1 VERLEEEEVEVKLLV
16 FDIESNNLLLDA
28 SVIHCVVATDPSTGE
43 THRFRPHEIVKAY
56 RHLQTADR
64 LVAHNGV
71 MYDCP
76 VLERLVGV
84 PNSLGKLPKCLDTLL
99 ISRLLWPDSKGEH
112 PAGGHSLE
120 KWAEFFGMKKLHTD
134 IKDWSSF
141 RPEMM
146 DRCSSDVEANV
157 LLYNYLLPRLNGL
170 QEAVSLEH
178 RVAEIICK
186 QIQNGFPVDMEK
198 VVALHRELSTRLAEL
213 NDQFSHIP
221 PWVEE
226 EEQKTPQY
234 WEDPLTGVKY
244 ETKGEVKGKGS
255 GAIKD
260 RLVRGPNKIKR
271 TEILFNPNSG
281 SHKARL
287 FVEKYNWEPDP
298 KKIGAPN
305 KWFPKGVPSTEGKVL
320 EGLDYP
326 EAVTFTK
333 IAKVSKLMGT
343 YPGAWIEHE
352 RSGRI
357 HGDVITN
364 GAVTGRMTHN
374 TPNLNVPSIKED
386 KQGNIRY
393 GESGGWGYECR
404 DCFTHR
410 EGWTLV
416 GCDASGLEARML
428 AHYVAIWDGGDFA
441 RMVLDAGDGGIHSV
455 NQKLANLE
463 TRSEAKT
470 FYFKFVYG
478 GRTDP
483 KLEKKLYAACP
494 ALRDL
499 KEWCISEAET
509 KGMVRGLDNR
519 PLPIRKRPLYGS
531 ERTRDEKR
539 ARMWGVSVNTLLQS
553 AGAVVMKKAL
563 CIFYDKMVQEFGPHG
578 ERWGLC
584 ANVHDE
590 QQWECEPSIAE
601 QSGRL
606 FVDSIRE
613 SGEHFRLN
621 IRLDGEY
628 KVGGSWALTH

>member
-1 VERLEEEEVEVKLLV
+1 MKLLV
-16 FDIESNNLLLDA
+16 FDIEADNLLLDA
-28 SVIHCVVATDPSTGE
+28 SVVHCVVATDPSTGE

-71 MYDCP
+71 LFDVP
-76 VLERLVGV
+76 VLERLVGM

-112 PAGGHSLE
+112 PAGGHSL
-120 KWAEFFGMKKLHTD
+120 KNWGEFLRNHKGEQPD
-134 IKDWSSF
+134 DWSTF
-141 RPEMM
+141 TEEML
-146 DRCSSDVEANV
+146 DYCEQDVDV
-157 LLYNYLLPRLNGL
+157 TVDLYNYLIPRLNGL

-178 RVAEIICK
+178 RVAEIICQ

-226 EEQKTPQY
+226 EELKIPAY
-234 WEDPLTGVKY
+234 WEDPLTGEKY
-244 ETKGEVKGKGS
+244 ETKGMVKGKGS

-287 FVEKYNWEPDP
+287 FVEKYDWEPT
-298 KKIGAPN
+298 KLGAPDKN
-305 KWFPKGVPSTEGKVL
+305 FPKGVPCTDREVMKS
-320 EGLDYP
+320 LDYP
-326 EAVTFTK
+326 EAVTFTE
-333 IAKVSKLMGT
+333 ISKVEKLLGT
-343 YPGAWIEHE
+343 YAQAWIDHE
-352 RSGRI
+352 RDGRI

-364 GAVTGRMTHN
+364 GTVSGRMSHSK
-374 TPNLNVPSIKED
+374 PNMNVPKIKHD
-386 KQGNIRY
+386 DDGNIKF
-393 GESGGWGYECR
+393 GEVGGWGYECR

-410 EGWTLV
+410 EGWVLV
-416 GCDASGLEARML
+416 GADASGLELRML
-428 AHYVAIWDGGDFA
+428 AHFLAQWDGGKYADI
-441 RMVLDAGDGGIHSV
+441 VLHGDVHTANQEAAG
-455 NQKLANLE
+455 LP
-463 TRSEAKT
+463 TRDNAKT
-470 FYFKFVYG
+470 FIYGWLYGAGDQKIGQIVGKGRKEGKRLKQKFL
-478 GRTDP
+478 T
-483 KLEKKLYAACP
+483 AMP
-494 ALRDL
+494 AVDRLIRWV
-499 KEWCISEAET
+499 KPQKVI
-509 KGMVRGLDNR
+509 RGLDYR
-519 PLPIRKRPLYGS
+519 PLPVRSDHMAL
-531 ERTRDEKR
+531 
-539 ARMWGVSVNTLLQS
+539 NTLLQS

-563 CIFYDKMVQEFGPHG
+563 CIFYDKMEQAFGPHG

-584 ANVHDE
+584 AAVHDE
-590 QQWECEPSIAE
+590 QQWECEPDIAE
-601 QSGRL
+601 RSGQM

-628 KVGGSWALTH
+628 KVGSSWALTH

>member
-1 VERLEEEEVEVKLLV
+1 MKILV
-16 FDIESNNLLLDA
+16 MDIEADNLLLDA
-28 SVIHCVVATDPSTGE
+28 SVIHCVVTTDPSTGE

-71 MYDCP
+71 LFDVP

-99 ISRLLWPDSKGEH
+99 LSRLLWPDSKGEH
-112 PAGGHSLE
+112 PAGGHSL
-120 KWAEFFGMKKLHTD
+120 KNWGEFLRNHKGEQPT
-134 IKDWSSF
+134 DWSTF
-141 RPEMM
+141 TEEML
-146 DRCSSDVEANV
+146 DYCEQDVDV
-157 LLYNYLLPRLNGL
+157 TVDLYNYLIPRLNGL

-226 EEQKTPQY
+226 EELKTPQY
-234 WEDPLTGVKY
+234 WEDPLTGEKY
-244 ETKGEVKGKGS
+244 ETKGEVRGKGS

-271 TEILFNPNSG
+271 TEILFSPSTP

-287 FVEKYNWEPDP
+287 FVEKYGWKP
-298 KKIGAPN
+298 KKLGAPN
-305 KWFPKGVPSTEGKVL
+305 KWFPKGAPSVDKDVIAT
-320 EGLDYP
+320 LDYP
-326 EAVTFTK
+326 EAKTFQE
-333 IAKVSKLMGT
+333 IAKVNDLINKYTSS
-343 YPGAWIEHE
+343 WIEYE
-352 RSGRI
+352 RNGRI
-357 HGDVITN
+357 HGDVFTIGCATM
-364 GAVTGRMTHN
+364 RMAHSK
-374 TPNLNVPSIKED
+374 PPMNVPKVG
-386 KQGNIRY
+386 KP
-393 GESGGWGYECR
+393 WGFECR

-410 EGWTLV
+410 EGWVLV
-416 GCDASGLEARML
+416 GADASGLQERGL
-428 AHYVAIWDGGDFA
+428 AHYMAQYDGGEYARAMESGTKDDWSDSHSLWCKALGYNPWEEVDFGSTVNNAREQAKTHKYATMFGGGVGKQASILGISYKEMLAKRDGMYARLPGLKKVKKYFEDFA
-441 RMVLDAGDGGIHSV
+441 KKHGYIIGLDGRKVPIHSV
-455 NQKLANLE
+455 HMALAGAFQCFE
-463 TRSEAKT
+463 
-470 FYFKFVYG
+470 
-478 GRTDP
+478 
-483 KLEKKLYAACP
+483 
-494 ALRDL
+494 
-499 KEWCISEAET
+499 
-509 KGMVRGLDNR
+509 
-519 PLPIRKRPLYGS
+519 
-531 ERTRDEKR
+531 
-539 ARMWGVSVNTLLQS
+539 
-553 AGAVVMKKAL
+553 AVVMKKAL

-584 ANVHDE
+584 CANHDE
-590 QQWECEPSIAE
+590 EQWECEPDIAE
-601 QSGRL
+601 QSGQM